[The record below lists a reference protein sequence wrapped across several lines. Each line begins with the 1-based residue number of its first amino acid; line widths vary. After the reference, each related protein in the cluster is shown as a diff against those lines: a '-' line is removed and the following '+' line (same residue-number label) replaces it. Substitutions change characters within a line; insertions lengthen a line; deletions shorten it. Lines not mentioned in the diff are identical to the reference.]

1 MSIRTPKLPHRIK
14 VGNKFSHVNLFP
26 IRFPGKGRTERSHKY
41 TIQDRYSTV
50 PEQLT
55 ARHRTV
61 NIGSREQPG
70 VAQS

>member
-1 MSIRTPKLPHRIK
+1 MVTFCHLQGPKMSPQDLLTLLPHFR
-14 VGNKFSHVNLFP
+14 P
-26 IRFPGKGRTERSHKY
+26 ERSRNY
-41 TIQDRYSTV
+41 TVQDRYSTV

-70 VAQS
+70 VAKL